1 MSDDNKSQRKGI
13 EQAREARRR
22 AEEDYAELVAGRS
35 EVKDVAAQAAEFQ
48 RYDIAEL
55 VMLAFGRG

>member
-1 MSDDNKSQRKGI
+1 MSDEKKGL

-35 EVKDVAAQAAEFQ
+35 EVKDAAAAAATIKRADFET
-48 RYDIAEL
+48 L
-55 VMLAFGRG
+55 VMMAFGRAQ

>member
-1 MSDDNKSQRKGI
+1 MVDKKPQPKGV

-22 AEEDYAELVAGRS
+22 AEEDYAELVAGRTA
-35 EVKDVAAQAAEFQ
+35 VKDAAKTAAEL
-48 RYDIAEL
+48 RKDDLAAL